1 MDIKRLSLFLLT
13 ALSLMLIGCGNDD
26 GTDDSYVDIVMHVS
40 ENTVWNQVRGI
51 DEPKEY
57 MLVKE
62 RSASSWQELAIGSI
76 DGFDYVRGHAYELKV
91 RKYVLAN
98 PSQGGTK
105 YVYRL
110 LGIISDV
117 TVSPGGV
124 PDEAKFK
131 LKMVHLETFMH
142 LDTPL
147 AAPFDMLKFRVTDNN
162 DAYSPVGFPEFLQY
176 YDSLVVSSP
185 EMPDTYC
192 LYKKEH
198 DYNSASERFMSQF
211 SSYFF
216 VKKDFQIFLKG
227 YKDGEV
233 KYEYKVDQIMRE
245 RDFLGIDW
253 KYGDVVLDNPKT
265 SGIYCV
271 LDNRYEYMLT
281 DTQVRNNTPYV
292 EIGVAY
298 KSGLT
303 DAEYI
308 KRQENGLRW
317 LLEEHMGEKYTEA
330 RSEFKTVPEGAE
342 VVETYGNATTRAAL
356 VHTDGDDLHAERYY
370 IITEKN

>member
-1 MDIKRLSLFLLT
+1 
-13 ALSLMLIGCGNDD
+13 MLVGCGNDD

-76 DGFDYVRGHAYELKV
+76 EGFEYVRGHAYELKV
-91 RKYVLAN
+91 RKTVLAN

-131 LKMVHLETFMH
+131 LKMVQLETFMH

-176 YDSLVVSSP
+176 
-185 EMPDTYC
+185 
-192 LYKKEH
+192 
-198 DYNSASERFMSQF
+198 
-211 SSYFF
+211 
-216 VKKDFQIFLKG
+216 
-227 YKDGEV
+227 
-233 KYEYKVDQIMRE
+233 
-245 RDFLGIDW
+245 
-253 KYGDVVLDNPKT
+253 
-265 SGIYCV
+265 
-271 LDNRYEYMLT
+271 
-281 DTQVRNNTPYV
+281 
-292 EIGVAY
+292 
-298 KSGLT
+298 
-303 DAEYI
+303 
-308 KRQENGLRW
+308 
-317 LLEEHMGEKYTEA
+317 
-330 RSEFKTVPEGAE
+330 
-342 VVETYGNATTRAAL
+342 
-356 VHTDGDDLHAERYY
+356 
-370 IITEKN
+370 